1 MMDFLTQHP
10 TYVVLAT
17 ALIIWAGIAW
27 YLTRI
32 ERRLRILEQSI
43 GPKR

>member
-1 MMDFLTQHP
+1 MMDFLTQNP

-17 ALIIWAGIAW
+17 ALIIWVGIAW

-32 ERRLRILEQSI
+32 ERRLRSLEQSI
-43 GPKR
+43 GSKR

>member
-10 TYVVLAT
+10 TYVVLTT

-27 YLTRI
+27 YLTRM
-32 ERRLRILEQSI
+32 ERRMTQLEQRI
-43 GPKR
+43 GQQR

>member
-1 MMDFLTQHP
+1 MMDFLTQNP

-32 ERRLRILEQSI
+32 EHRLRTLERTI
-43 GPKR
+43 GSKR